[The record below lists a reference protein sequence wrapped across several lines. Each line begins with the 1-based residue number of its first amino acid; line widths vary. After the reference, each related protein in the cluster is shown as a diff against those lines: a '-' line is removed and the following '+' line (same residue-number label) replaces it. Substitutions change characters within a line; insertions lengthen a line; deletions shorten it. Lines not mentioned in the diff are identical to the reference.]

1 MAFFIMTGV
10 AIAVYLNS
18 PPAEPR
24 ERDYVFAG
32 SFYAFCMWIG
42 FGVPALYEAFKR
54 WFKKR
59 SDVYD
64 GRSGN
69 ADRRNRTGPAG
80 R

>member
-54 WFKKR
+54 
-59 SDVYD
+59 
-64 GRSGN
+64 
-69 ADRRNRTGPAG
+69 
-80 R
+80 